1 MNGLLELLGEGPGII
16 ELRETIRQ
24 LLARSHRSGRHP
36 PILLQGETGTGK
48 GLVAKLV
55 HKEGPRRD
63 GPFVE
68 VNCAA
73 IPATLLEA
81 ELFGFERGAFTDA
94 TRAKAGLFQAAHH
107 GTILLDEVGLVPEA
121 LQSKLLKVIEE
132 QAVRRLGSTLSEP
145 IDVQVISATNEDLAT
160 AVRDRRFREDLYHR
174 LAVVTLSLPPLRDRR
189 EDIALLAEHFLSRW
203 CADYDL
209 PLKDLAADA
218 QAALREYRWPGN
230 VRELS
235 NVMERVT
242 LLAAAPL
249 ITAAILGLP
258 KIRPAAP
265 REPIGAEEPGLF
277 DDRLARVERQQLLEI
292 LRETDWNVTQAACRL
307 GISRGRL
314 RYRIMKQSLR
324 PGGAEQGA
332 RPSAERP
339 PEPSAAVPTAVGVEA
354 APVPGVR
361 WERRYIAFLRADL
374 LTRSSRESP
383 LFVGRTLAAC
393 TEKIQSFGGQIQE
406 VSSTAIVAAFGLD
419 PIENAPICA
428 ALAAMAIENAADR
441 ARSTDSN
448 APSVKVAVHV
458 GQSLVARVHGTF
470 RIDLGDKQEALTTL
484 AARAN
489 LAEPKSIV
497 VSEAAAQFLEP
508 QFELVRTSSGGGDL
522 GHCYRLT
529 RRERTGFGLGGRALS
544 VFVEREREFEAV
556 RERLEEVERGQGQL
570 VAVVGEP
577 GVGKSRFVYEL
588 TRSDHVRGWRILR
601 CGAVSY
607 GVTTPSLPVIDLL
620 KRYFLIDDAEG
631 PAGIR
636 QRVTRKVLRGDQLLG
651 PHLTAL
657 LALLGAPVDDTQW
670 RFLEPS
676 QRRQRT
682 LDAVK
687 RLFLRESRVQPLLL
701 IVEDLH
707 WIDTE
712 TQALLDSVVESLP
725 SARVLLVVTYRPDY
739 QHGWGSKSYYSQVR
753 LNTLSAESA
762 ARLLSAL
769 LGDDASLE
777 PLKTAL
783 IARTGGNP
791 FFLEENVR
799 TLVETKA
806 LVGERAVYRL
816 TQAPNPI
823 QIPATVQA
831 VLAARIDRLAPEE
844 KQLLQAAS
852 VVGKNVPL
860 ALLQAIAD
868 LPEEALRRALT
879 RLQAAE
885 FLYETSS
892 LPEIVYTISHALT
905 HEVAYASLA
914 EDRQRALHARIIR
927 AIEALY
933 SDRLTQHLERL
944 GHHAFQGENWEQAVH
959 YLRQAGAK
967 AVDRSANREAV
978 AFFEQGLAALRHLP
992 ERGVWV
998 EEAIDFRFHLRSPLI
1013 ALGEFERLL
1022 DYLLGAEK
1030 LSETL
1035 GDQRRLGQVSAYL
1048 TQLYIL
1054 MGDHDRAIQS
1064 AQRALAFAEII
1075 GELSVQ
1081 VVANN
1086 CLGDTYFSLGDYPRS
1101 MEFHGRNAKLLQG
1114 DLIRERFDLA
1124 GLPAVFSRTWLAWSL
1139 AELGRFSE
1147 GIAWGEE
1154 ATRIAEAI
1162 DHPYSRIF
1170 ADFGLGGLYLRKGNF
1185 DKALNPLEH
1194 GLTLCQ
1200 ATGIRILFPYIGGL
1214 LGSAYAFSG
1223 RLTEAVSLLER
1234 AVQAFIAMNVMM
1246 GRSLLVSFL
1255 SEVYLLAGR
1264 ADDAV
1269 ELARRAL
1276 DLSRAHEERGWEA
1289 WALKLLGDIACQ
1301 ERVLDVDQA
1310 GASYGQAL
1318 ALANE
1323 LGMRPLVAHCHF
1335 GLGKLHRRRGN
1346 RAEADEHLRTAIA
1359 MFRGMDM
1366 RFWAEAAD
1374 APPGELAAT
1383 DLPTRSGR
1391 QTDGGHEDLTT
1402 GPGVPALLIV
1412 SMERPDL
1419 YDYLRQRI
1427 EAEATGQVIVD
1438 RRLGERRQCS
1448 KGHEPERRQADRRL
1462 RPGVGPELKRF
1473 GFAIVNRRAPLED
1486 GDAGPKAGQPQ

>member
-1 MNGLLELLGEGPGII
+1 MNGLGELLGESPEII

-48 GLVAKLV
+48 GLVAKLI
-55 HKEGPRRD
+55 HRDGPRRD

-81 ELFGFERGAFTDA
+81 ELFGFEKGAFTDA
-94 TRAKAGLFQAAHH
+94 TRSKAGLFQAAHH
-107 GTILLDEVGLVPEA
+107 GTIFLDEVGLLPEA

-145 IDVQVISATNEDLAT
+145 TDVQVISATNEDLAT
-160 AVRDRRFREDLYHR
+160 AIRDRHFREDLYHR

-235 NVMERVT
+235 NVIERVT
-242 LLAAAPL
+242 LLAEAPL

-258 KIRPAAP
+258 KTRPAAP
-265 REPIGAEEPGLF
+265 SEPTAAEEPGLF

-292 LRETDWNVTQAACRL
+292 LRETDWNITQAARRL

-324 PGGAEQGA
+324 PGGSEADTRA
-332 RPSAERP
+332 STDRPT
-339 PEPSAAVPTAVGVEA
+339 EPSAGIPTTVAVEA

-361 WERRYIAFLRADL
+361 WERRYIAFVRADL
-374 LTRSSRESP
+374 LTRSTPDSP
-383 LFVGRTLAAC
+383 LLVGRTLAAS
-393 TEKIQSFGGQIQE
+393 TEKVQSFGGQIQE
-406 VSSTAIVAAFGLD
+406 VSSTTIVAAFGLD
-419 PIENAPICA
+419 PIENAPVCA
-428 ALAAMAIENAADR
+428 ALAAMAIENAAER
-441 ARSTDSN
+441 ARSTDSD
-448 APSVKVAVHV
+448 APSVNVAVHV
-458 GQSLVARVHGTF
+458 GPSMVARVHGTF
-470 RIDLGDKQEALTTL
+470 RIDLGDKQAALTTL
-484 AARAN
+484 ATLAS
-489 LAEPKSIV
+489 LAETKSIV
-497 VSEAAAQFLEP
+497 VSEAAAPFLEQ
-508 QFELVRTSSGGGDL
+508 QFELVPAPSGGGDL
-522 GHCYRLT
+522 GRCYRLT

-544 VFVEREREFEAV
+544 VFVERERELEAL
-556 RERLEEVERGQGQL
+556 RERFEEVERGQGHV

-607 GVTTPSLPVIDLL
+607 GITTPSLPVIDLI

-631 PAGIR
+631 SPGIR
-636 QRVTRKVLRGDQLLG
+636 QRVTRKVLREDQLLG
-651 PHLTAL
+651 PYLPAL
-657 LALLGAPVDDTQW
+657 LALLGAPVDDAQW
-670 RFLEPS
+670 RFLDPT

-687 RLFLRESRVQPLLL
+687 RLFLRESQTQPLLL

-739 QHGWGSKSYYSQVR
+739 QHGWGGKSYYSQVR

-762 ARLLSAL
+762 ARLLRAL

-777 PLKTAL
+777 PLKTGL

-791 FFLEENVR
+791 FFLEESVR

-806 LVGERAVYRL
+806 LVGERAAYRL
-816 TQAPNPI
+816 TEAPDPI

-831 VLAARIDRLAPEE
+831 VLAARIDRLPPEE
-844 KQLLQAAS
+844 KHLLQAAS

-860 ALLQAIAD
+860 ALLQAIAE
-868 LPEEALRRALT
+868 LPEDVLRRGLT

-914 EDRQRALHARIIR
+914 EDRQRALHARIMD
-927 AIEALY
+927 AIETLY
-933 SDRLTQHLERL
+933 PDRLTQHLERL
-944 GHHAFQGENWEQAVH
+944 GYHAFQGERWEQAVQ

-967 AVDRSANREAV
+967 AVDRSANREAA
-978 AFFEQGLAALRHLP
+978 AFFEQALAALRHLP
-992 ERGVWV
+992 ERAVWA
-998 EEAIDFRFHLRSPLI
+998 EEAVDLRFHLRGPLI

-1022 DYLLGAEK
+1022 DYLLGAES

-1048 TQLYIL
+1048 SQLYIL
-1054 MGDHDRAIQS
+1054 MGDHDGAIRS
-1064 AQRALAFAEII
+1064 GQRALALAEVI

-1101 MEFHGRNAKLLQG
+1101 MEFHGRNTKLLQG
-1114 DLIRERFDLA
+1114 DLTRERFGLA

-1147 GIAWGEE
+1147 GIACGED
-1154 ATRIAEAI
+1154 ATRIAEAV

-1170 ADFGLGGLYLRKGNF
+1170 ADFGIGGLYLRQGTF
-1185 DKALNPLEH
+1185 DRALTPLEH
-1194 GLTLCQ
+1194 GLMLCQ
-1200 ATGIRILFPYIGGL
+1200 ATGIRILFPYIGGF

-1223 RLTEAVSLLER
+1223 RLSEAVPLLEQ
-1234 AVQAFIAMNVMM
+1234 AVQAFVSMNVMM

-1264 ADDAV
+1264 VDDAV

-1276 DLSRAHEERGWEA
+1276 DLSRAHQERGWEA
-1289 WALKLLGDIACQ
+1289 WTLKLLGDIACQ
-1301 ERVLDVDQA
+1301 ERALDVDQA
-1310 GASYGQAL
+1310 GASYGHAL

-1335 GLGKLHRRRGN
+1335 GLGKLHRQRGN
-1346 RAEADEHLRTAIA
+1346 RAEADEHLRTASA
-1359 MFRGMDM
+1359 MFHGMDM
-1366 RFWAEAAD
+1366 RFWAEAA
-1374 APPGELAAT
+1374 AAQSGEFPT
-1383 DLPTRSGR
+1383 SDLRTRASR
-1391 QTDGGHEDLTT
+1391 QTGGGHPALAT
-1402 GPGVPALLIV
+1402 GPGAPALLIV
-1412 SMERPDL
+1412 STERPDL

-1427 EAEATGQVIVD
+1427 EADATGRVIVD
-1438 RRLGERRQCS
+1438 RRLGERRRGS

-1462 RPGVGPELKRF
+1462 RPGVEPELKRL
-1473 GFAIVNRRAPLED
+1473 GFAIVNRRVPLE
-1486 GDAGPKAGQPQ
+1486 GGKAGPEPPH